1 MYGNNWDRE
10 SRSSCLISRP
20 GVVEMVAM
28 VQASKND
35 AWTEALLQRPIQSG
49 AMGRAGAWFIW
60 VKAARR

>member
-20 GVVEMVAM
+20 GVVEMVPM

-35 AWTEALLQRPIQSG
+35 A
-49 AMGRAGAWFIW
+49 
-60 VKAARR
+60 